1 MGVKKQSLHQ
11 FFLKY
16 TVQICV
22 NTVLIVGLMVLLAAL
37 SGVSGLILPANYAEV
52 TLKKD
57 SGKLSE
63 ISHISEEMIPP
74 HCIYGV
80 YEEDGR
86 WLYGNF
92 PEEIREKSWENF
104 TTDTKF
110 SPDGKYFFFR
120 ERERR
125 SLYCKICAEGV
136 FFRGSSCLKQN
147 RTGKYAASYFS
158 CALFDPG
165 DCFLPD
171 FLKKTEAPSSCAQS
185 GNRKNRE

>member
-1 MGVKKQSLHQ
+1 MGVKKQSLYQ

-22 NTVLIVGLMVLLAAL
+22 NTVFIVGLLVILAAL

-57 SGKLSE
+57 REMLRQVSV
-63 ISHISEEMIPP
+63 ISEEMIPP
-74 HCIYGV
+74 YCTYVV

-110 SPDGKYFFFR
+110 SPDGKYFFFI
-120 ERERR
+120 ERENGEV
-125 SLYCKICAEGV
+125 CIV
-136 FFRGSSCLKQN
+136 
-147 RTGKYAASYFS
+147 KYALKAYFS
-158 CALFDPG
+158 
-165 DCFLPD
+165 
-171 FLKKTEAPSSCAQS
+171 
-185 GNRKNRE
+185 GNHPV